1 MENSESFY
9 KRILDNLSDGV
20 YFLDG
25 NRTITYW
32 NRGAERITGY
42 RSEQVLGSRCR
53 DNILVHVDQNGQS
66 LCENRCPVAETLVD
80 SESREATVFLH
91 HRDGHRVPVFIHVSP
106 ILDKRGRTVGAVEIF
121 RERGSDTWSEQYIED
136 LKKAALLDPLT
147 GLANRRFLDAQ
158 LLTCLGDS
166 KRHGFPFA
174 AVFADIDHFK
184 KVNDNFGHNTGDE
197 VLKMVATTLKANVRL
212 SDTAGRW
219 GGEEFLLIL
228 QHLREEE
235 LGSIA
240 DKLRTLVEQSF
251 LQTDQGAL
259 RVTISMGASMYRQ
272 GEPIQSLLE
281 RADGLLYEAKAA
293 GRNRVICSP

>member
-1 MENSESFY
+1 MESGESFY
-9 KRILDNLSDGV
+9 KRILDNLSEGV
-20 YFLDG
+20 YFLDK

-42 RSEQVLGSRCR
+42 RSADVLGSNCR
-53 DNILVHVDQNGQS
+53 DDILVHVDEKGKS
-66 LCENRCPVAETLVD
+66 LCESGCPVAETLLD
-80 SESREATVFLH
+80 SANREAKVFLH
-91 HRDGHRVPVFIHVSP
+91 HRDGHRVPVLVRVSP
-106 ILDKRGRTVGAVEIF
+106 ILDERGRTIGAVEVF
-121 RERGSDTWSEQYIED
+121 RENGADAASEQYIED

-147 GLANRRFLDAQ
+147 GLSNRRFLDAR
-158 LLTCLGDS
+158 LTACQEDFN
-166 KRHGFPFA
+166 RHGFPFA

-184 KVNDNFGHNTGDE
+184 NVNDTYGHPAGDE
-197 VLKMVATTLKANVRL
+197 VLKMVAATLKASVRI

-228 QHLREEE
+228 QHLRDEE